1 MMAEQLHDALNLL
14 DDRFLEEARESRE
27 QTCPRRPAWQRWGAL
42 AACLAVTIFVGT
54 RALPKP
60 TGPSGENP
68 WAGPGNAQ
76 LPMLTLSDDTA
87 AAMGYEGYMAYSID
101 ELVNQNPWTPETVL
115 NTLPVYRNALAYDEN
130 HRVQNADFDRMRVVL
145 VDVAAKLEMD
155 TENIPITDNTP
166 DEEYQKAVTEKF
178 AAVGDTVPEGYFEPD
193 SLIMEGES
201 VRLTVDETLT
211 VRIDFD
217 PAVELPQEYN
227 FTHYATLEETEATA
241 EYLSAEYSGLLSGME
256 EPTLNITGGD
266 RNIYGDQSYQIEF
279 YDAGGDV
286 ETQVVNYNFNR
297 VAFYCDDDGKL
308 FLARVYGPDLSQKL
322 GDYPVIGTEEAEK
335 LLEAGNYITSV
346 PYEMPGAEYV
356 RKVEL
361 IYRTGSHEKTYLPY
375 YRFLVELP
383 EEERPEGM
391 KDYGAYYV
399 PAVEGQYITNMPL
412 WAGGFGY

>member
-27 QTCPRRPAWQRWGAL
+27 QTRPRRPAWQRWGAL

-68 WAGPGNAQ
+68 SAGPEDTR
-76 LPMLTLSDDTA
+76 LPMLTLSDDGA
-87 AAMGYEGYMAYSID
+87 AAMGYEGYMAYNID
-101 ELVNQNPWTPETVL
+101 ELVNQNPWTPETAL
-115 NTLPVYRNALAYDEN
+115 STLPVYRNALAYDEN

-201 VRLTVDETLT
+201 VKLTVDETLT

-241 EYLSAEYSGLLSGME
+241 EYLSVEYKGLLSGME

-308 FLARVYGPDLSQKL
+308 FLARVYGADLSQKL